1 MGTPPI
7 KASGTLRPLWFL
19 ILKEERTLFS
29 DSIWAEISN
38 LKYQTKHVWYS
49 LDQKNLSF
57 IMFQVLLCVG
67 KTFVKKK
74 KKKERK
80 KCSQV
85 TWHLYSIEQYVCN
98 GRYADAQASI

>member
-1 MGTPPI
+1 
-7 KASGTLRPLWFL
+7 
-19 ILKEERTLFS
+19 
-29 DSIWAEISN
+29 
-38 LKYQTKHVWYS
+38 
-49 LDQKNLSF
+49 
-57 IMFQVLLCVG
+57 MFQVLLCVE